1 MLVFTCS
8 KVKAEM
14 KVVIQKQ
21 SCVRGYHIYKN
32 LWAVAVDERLACIR
46 EKENLHNLS
55 LSDLCLFKLT
65 KAYYTCN
72 LQDGGHFVT

>member
-1 MLVFTCS
+1 MYTCVLVFTCS

-14 KVVIQKQ
+14 KAVIQKQ
-21 SCVRGYHIYKN
+21 SCVRKN

-46 EKENLHNLS
+46 EKENLHNMS
-55 LSDLCLFKLT
+55 LSDPCLFKLT

-72 LQDGGHFVT
+72 LQDGGHLVT